1 MPHQNTVLDHL
12 FEELASVSE
21 HYMITG
27 RKDRTIRITAWVT
40 ADHTGDDVRTFTPG
54 LHSASRLAHSYI
66 EASGP
71 ESDRAGVLD
80 ELLGKIAAAA
90 PQSQQVPA

>member
-12 FEELASVSE
+12 FEELATVSE

-27 RKDRTIRITAWVT
+27 RKDRTIYITAWVT
-40 ADHTGDDVRTFTPG
+40 ADHTGDDVQAAKP
-54 LHSASRLAHSYI
+54 SRHGILPAVNHFI

-90 PQSQQVPA
+90 PQNIQVPA